1 MADSKSLGT
10 DTDLMAIA
18 ARSKQMND
26 FIVDSMSRD
35 TPAVQ
40 ASEAEAARTK
50 GKNEKP
56 KVQDIEPK
64 EWMIVHD
71 TVLSSVGA
79 GGTYIVRAGTRF
91 TDLGMKRDLETVN
104 AKYVPVG

>member
-26 FIVDSMSRD
+26 FIVDSMSRNI
-35 TPAVQ
+35 PAVQ
-40 ASEAEAARTK
+40 AAEAEAASTK
-50 GKNEKP
+50 GKL
-56 KVQDIEPK
+56 KVKDIEPT

-71 TVLSSVGA
+71 AVLSSVGA
-79 GGTYIVRAGTRF
+79 GGTFIVRSGTRF
-91 TDLGMKRDLETVN
+91 TDPGMKRELDKVN